1 MKKLFKKYTSVKVL
15 MPLLL
20 LGVYSANADD
30 FSWGEDFEEG
40 DTISA
45 EVFNEIFRTIEKINR
60 AVVDTDLIGSWNC
73 DATTT
78 RSTSGY
84 TDKGSFFLLEDAQIN
99 FVSSGASTSLETPY
113 NVTSSSP
120 SPLKRENSSFSGT
133 YQLYKNMLFL
143 NQSGDNNP
151 RIYAVDIVSDTR
163 IELTFLETSATSF
176 PASYSSFVVCD
187 TTATLSNPPS
197 DMTISQN
204 GSSII
209 IGWTDNS
216 TDETGFK
223 INKRTSSETTYTA
236 LTSTEAD
243 VVTYTDSSVT
253 EGTTYFYSVSAV
265 NSNGDSRFSNP
276 ASITVDATAPTVSST
291 SPAANS
297 TVNIDD
303 RSLTINFSEQ
313 IKFTGSGDGGAR
325 AIEVT
330 QTPGSNSG
338 NYTEKTTRYGT
349 VDDTSYS
356 ALSSFTVTPI
366 GSAECLKAGTTV
378 SVNVD
383 ASYIEDLNGNDMASD
398 FSYTYTVGNT
408 ANDESIWSVCGQTQ

>member
-1 MKKLFKKYTSVKVL
+1 
-15 MPLLL
+15 
-20 LGVYSANADD
+20 
-30 FSWGEDFEEG
+30 
-40 DTISA
+40 
-45 EVFNEIFRTIEKINR
+45 
-60 AVVDTDLIGSWNC
+60 
-73 DATTT
+73 
-78 RSTSGY
+78 
-84 TDKGSFFLLEDAQIN
+84 
-99 FVSSGASTSLETPY
+99 
-113 NVTSSSP
+113 
-120 SPLKRENSSFSGT
+120 
-133 YQLYKNMLFL
+133 
-143 NQSGDNNP
+143 
-151 RIYAVDIVSDTR
+151 
-163 IELTFLETSATSF
+163 
-176 PASYSSFVVCD
+176 
-187 TTATLSNPPS
+187 
-197 DMTISQN
+197 MTISQN

-209 IGWTDNS
+209 IGWADNS

-276 ASITVDATAPTVSST
+276 VSISVDATAPTVSST

-313 IKFTGSGDGGAR
+313 IKFTVSGDGGTG

-330 QTPGSNSG
+330 HTPGSNAG
-338 NYTEKTTRYGT
+338 NYTEKTLRYGT

-356 ALSSFTVTPI
+356 ALSSFTTTLV

-383 ASYIEDLNGNDMASD
+383 ASYIKDLNGNDMESD

-408 ANDESIWSVCGQTQ
+408 ANNESSWSQCGQTQ

>member
-1 MKKLFKKYTSVKVL
+1 MKKFISIYLIFFISL
-15 MPLLL
+15 
-20 LGVYSANADD
+20 AIIADD
-30 FSWGEDFEEG
+30 FSWGEEFQEG

-60 AVVDTDLIGSWNC
+60 TVKDTDLVGTWSC

-99 FVSSGASTSLETPY
+99 FVSSGASTSLDTPY
-113 NVTSSSP
+113 NVTTSVP

-143 NQSGDNNP
+143 KQSGDNNP
-151 RIYAVDIVSDTR
+151 RIYAVDIVSETR

-197 DMTISQN
+197 DMTISQD
-204 GSSII
+204 GSSITV
-209 IGWTDNS
+209 GWTDNS

-223 INKRTSSETTYTA
+223 IKKRTSSETAYTA
-236 LTSTEAD
+236 LTTTEAD
-243 VVTYTDSSVT
+243 VVTYTDGSVT
-253 EGTTYFYSVSAV
+253 EGTTYFYAVSAV

-276 ASITVDATAPTVSST
+276 VSITVDATAPTVSST
-291 SPAANS
+291 SPTANS
-297 TVNIDD
+297 SVNIDD

-313 IKFTGSGDGGAR
+313 IKFTGGDGGFGGTG

-330 QTPGSNSG
+330 RTRGSNSG
-338 NYTEKTTRYGT
+338 NYAEQTSRYGT
-349 VDDTSYS
+349 DDG
-356 ALSSFTVTPI
+356 ARSSFTTTLA
-366 GSAECLKAGTTV
+366 GGAECLKAGTTV
-378 SVNVD
+378 SVTVD
-383 ASYIEDLNGNDMASD
+383 ASYIEDLNGNDMESD

-408 ANDESIWSVCGQTQ
+408 ANNESSWDQCGQTQ

>member
-1 MKKLFKKYTSVKVL
+1 MRKF
-15 MPLLL
+15 MC
-20 LGVYSANADD
+20 VYIIFCMSQSIIADD
-30 FSWGEDFEEG
+30 FTWGEEFQEG

-60 AVVDTDLIGSWNC
+60 TTKDEDLVGTWSC

-113 NVTSSSP
+113 NVTTSSP
-120 SPLKRENSSFSGT
+120 SPLKREDSAFSGT

-143 NQSGDNNP
+143 KQSGDINP
-151 RIYAVDIVSDTR
+151 RIYAVDIVSDSR

-187 TTATLSNPPS
+187 TTATLSNPPT

-204 GSSII
+204 GSSIS

-223 INKRTSSETTYTA
+223 INKRTSSETTYTS
-236 LTSTEAD
+236 LTTTEAD

-253 EGTTYFYSVSAV
+253 EGTTYFYAVSAV

-276 ASITVDATAPTVSST
+276 VSITVDATSPTVSST
-291 SPAANS
+291 LPAANS

-313 IKFTGSGDGGAR
+313 IKFTGGAGSGMGDTG

-330 QTPGSNSG
+330 YTRGSNSG
-338 NYTEKTTRYGT
+338 NYAEYTSRYGT
-349 VDDTSYS
+349 DDS
-356 ALSSFTVTPI
+356 ARSSFSTTLA

-383 ASYIEDLNGNDMASD
+383 ASYIKDINGNDMESD

-408 ANDESIWSVCGQTQ
+408 ANDENSWSQCGQTQ

>member
-20 LGVYSANADD
+20 LGLYSANADD
-30 FSWGEDFEEG
+30 FSWGEDFEAG

-60 AVVDTDLIGSWNC
+60 TVVDTDLIGSWNC

-78 RSTSGY
+78 RSTTGF

-113 NVTSSSP
+113 NVTTSSP

-143 NQSGDNNP
+143 KQSGDNNP

-209 IGWTDNS
+209 IGWADNS

-236 LTSTEAD
+236 LTTTEAN
-243 VVTYTDSSVT
+243 VVTYTDSSVI
-253 EGTTYFYSVSAV
+253 EGTTYFYAVSAV

-276 ASITVDATAPTVSST
+276 VSISVDATAPTVSST

-313 IKFTGSGDGGAR
+313 IKFTGGDGNLSGTG

-330 QTPGSNSG
+330 YTRGSNAG
-338 NYTEKTTRYGT
+338 NYAEYTSRYGT
-349 VDDTSYS
+349 DDG
-356 ALSSFTVTPI
+356 ARSSFTTNLA

-378 SVNVD
+378 SVTVD
-383 ASYIEDLNGNDMASD
+383 ASYIKDLNGNEMESD

-408 ANDESIWSVCGQTQ
+408 ANNESSWSQCGQTQ

>member
-1 MKKLFKKYTSVKVL
+1 MKKFISIYLIFFISL
-15 MPLLL
+15 
-20 LGVYSANADD
+20 AIIADD
-30 FSWGEDFEEG
+30 FSWGEEFQEG

-60 AVVDTDLIGSWNC
+60 TVKDTDLVGTWSC

-99 FVSSGASTSLETPY
+99 FVSSGASTSLDTPY
-113 NVTSSSP
+113 NVTTSAP

-143 NQSGDNNP
+143 KQSGDNNP
-151 RIYAVDIVSDTR
+151 RIYAVDIVSETR

-197 DMTISQN
+197 DMTISQD
-204 GSSII
+204 GSSITV
-209 IGWTDNS
+209 GWTDNS

-223 INKRTSSETTYTA
+223 IKKRTSSETAYTA
-236 LTSTEAD
+236 LTTTEAD
-243 VVTYTDSSVT
+243 VVTYTDGSVT
-253 EGTTYFYSVSAV
+253 EGTTYFYAVSAV

-276 ASITVDATAPTVSST
+276 VSITVDATAPTVSST
-291 SPAANS
+291 SPTANS
-297 TVNIDD
+297 SVNIDD

-313 IKFTGSGDGGAR
+313 IKFTGGDGGIGGTG

-330 QTPGSNSG
+330 FTRGSNSG
-338 NYTEKTTRYGT
+338 NYAEQTSRYGT
-349 VDDTSYS
+349 DDG
-356 ALSSFTVTPI
+356 ARSSFTATLA

-378 SVNVD
+378 SVTVD
-383 ASYIEDLNGNDMASD
+383 ASYIEDLNGNDMESD

-408 ANDESIWSVCGQTQ
+408 ANNESSWDQCGQTQ

>member
-1 MKKLFKKYTSVKVL
+1 MKKLFKKYTSIKVL

-20 LGVYSANADD
+20 LGMYSANADD
-30 FSWGEDFEEG
+30 FSWGEDFKAG

-60 AVVDTDLIGSWNC
+60 TVVDTDLIGSWNC

-78 RSTSGY
+78 RSTTGF

-113 NVTSSSP
+113 NVTTSSP

-143 NQSGDNNP
+143 KQSGDNNP

-176 PASYSSFVVCD
+176 PASYSSFVICD
-187 TTATLSNPPS
+187 TTATLSNPPTN
-197 DMTISQN
+197 MNASQD
-204 GSSII
+204 GSSVT

-236 LTSTEAD
+236 LTTTEAD
-243 VVTYTDSSVT
+243 VVTYTDTSVT
-253 EGTTYFYSVSAV
+253 EGTTYFYAVSAV

-276 ASITVDATAPTVSST
+276 ISINVDATAPTVVST

-297 TVNIDD
+297 TVSIDD
-303 RSLTINFSEQ
+303 RTLTINFSED
-313 IKFTGSGDGGAR
+313 IIFTSPGG
-325 AIEVT
+325 IYGVQVT
-330 QTPGSNSG
+330 FTYGSNSG
-338 NYTEKTTRYGT
+338 NYREVTNDYG
-349 VDDTSYS
+349 VFSP
-356 ALSSFTVTPI
+356 AGGLSSFTPSLVGT
-366 GSAECLKAGTTV
+366 AECLKAGTTV
-378 SVNVD
+378 SVLVD
-383 ASYIEDLNGNDMASD
+383 ATYIQDMNGNDMQSD
-398 FSYTYTVGNT
+398 FSYTYTVGNK
-408 ANDESIWSVCGQTQ
+408 ANNEDSWDLCGQTP

>member
-1 MKKLFKKYTSVKVL
+1 MKKFISIYLIFFISL
-15 MPLLL
+15 
-20 LGVYSANADD
+20 AIIADD
-30 FSWGEDFEEG
+30 FSWGEEFQEG

-60 AVVDTDLIGSWNC
+60 TVKDTDLVGTWSC

-84 TDKGSFFLLEDAQIN
+84 TDKGSFFLLEDSQIN
-99 FVSSGASTSLETPY
+99 FVSSGASTSLDTPY
-113 NVTSSSP
+113 NVTTSAP

-143 NQSGDNNP
+143 KQSGDNNP
-151 RIYAVDIVSDTR
+151 RIYAVDIVSETR

-197 DMTISQN
+197 DMTISQD
-204 GSSII
+204 GSSITV
-209 IGWTDNS
+209 GWTDNS

-223 INKRTSSETTYTA
+223 IKKRTSSETAYTA
-236 LTSTEAD
+236 LTTTEAD
-243 VVTYTDSSVT
+243 VVTYTDGSVT
-253 EGTTYFYSVSAV
+253 EGTTYFYAVSAV

-276 ASITVDATAPTVSST
+276 VSITADATAPTVSST
-291 SPAANS
+291 SPTANS
-297 TVNIDD
+297 SVNIDD

-313 IKFTGSGDGGAR
+313 IKFTGGDGGIGGTG

-330 QTPGSNSG
+330 FTRGSNSG
-338 NYTEKTTRYGT
+338 NYAEQTSRYGT
-349 VDDTSYS
+349 DDG
-356 ALSSFTVTPI
+356 ARSSFTATLA

-378 SVNVD
+378 SVTVD
-383 ASYIEDLNGNDMASD
+383 ASYIEDLNGNDMESD

-408 ANDESIWSVCGQTQ
+408 ANNESSWDQCGQTQ